1 MCHKFGHSKT
11 KKQIMKKTTL
21 FGIVFS
27 LMGLGVNAQ
36 SFVSTNPENKNVL
49 IEEYTGIKCGWCPAG
64 HKIAHEIDSTY
75 PGDVVQVN
83 IHTGTYATPT
93 SSNHPDFRT
102 EFGASYASLAGVS
115 SFPQAA
121 INRHEF
127 TGGKM
132 AMSRSLWNQYSSQ
145 ILAQPSYVNI
155 AAQSTV
161 DLTSRKITVN
171 VEAYYTG
178 NSPVSTNK
186 LNVFLLQSNIAEYQ
200 NGSSKNP
207 ADVLSNG
214 DYNHKHMLRHAITGL
229 WGDEITTTT
238 SGSFISK
245 TYTYDVPCELNGVDY
260 DLQNLEVIVFIAED
274 NAEVITANKSTMSFI
289 SMQPGQQIVDLGVTS
304 NTTVADLC
312 VESIIPEVTVSNTGN
327 MAVDSFDVSYTM
339 NGATVT
345 ETINSLLNPNS
356 SITHQF
362 SSVSTIPGINTLS
375 YNVSVGNYFSFVDT
389 ICPNNYDASSFNVVL
404 PSNNGVNITEDFDA
418 YTLGEVDV
426 NGIIISNPDN
436 QRLYVVDQSLS
447 SNVNWDLGGF
457 GNSSSSLRFDM
468 YSWALNSVAS
478 ITLEKVD
485 LTNTQNPTID
495 FSYATTGVSSG
506 STEFNYGQFK
516 VYVSSDCGV
525 SWDVLFDKTGA
536 ALQTADVVEYVS
548 GVGGRFYP
556 QANEWKAES
565 LSLSAYQT
573 EQEVIIKFEGLINN
587 GGNSLYLDDIKLSG
601 STSSSI
607 EDNLNSYLKLY
618 PNPASEI
625 LNINLKELDLKE
637 LYIMDVIG
645 NIVDVLFVE
654 GKNIQYDVSNYEPGI
669 YLISSSGQK
678 LDILSK
684 LIVY

>member
-1 MCHKFGHSKT
+1 
-11 KKQIMKKTTL
+11 
-21 FGIVFS
+21 
-27 LMGLGVNAQ
+27 
-36 SFVSTNPENKNVL
+36 
-49 IEEYTGIKCGWCPAG
+49 
-64 HKIAHEIDSTY
+64 
-75 PGDVVQVN
+75 
-83 IHTGTYATPT
+83 
-93 SSNHPDFRT
+93 
-102 EFGASYASLAGVS
+102 
-115 SFPQAA
+115 
-121 INRHEF
+121 
-127 TGGKM
+127 
-132 AMSRSLWNQYSSQ
+132 
-145 ILAQPSYVNI
+145 
-155 AAQSTV
+155 
-161 DLTSRKITVN
+161 
-171 VEAYYTG
+171 
-178 NSPVSTNK
+178 
-186 LNVFLLQSNIAEYQ
+186 
-200 NGSSKNP
+200 
-207 ADVLSNG
+207 
-214 DYNHKHMLRHAITGL
+214 
-229 WGDEITTTT
+229 
-238 SGSFISK
+238 
-245 TYTYDVPCELNGVDY
+245 
-260 DLQNLEVIVFIAED
+260 
-274 NAEVITANKSTMSFI
+274 
-289 SMQPGQQIVDLGVTS
+289 MQPGQQIVDLGVTS

-625 LNINLKELDLKE
+625 LNIDLKELDLKE